1 MRASHSLQAFLAN
14 LLGLSMTLNE
24 LLTQINSTPEL
35 VQFKDVMSVIE
46 QHYRY
51 SPQAFSNGLGED
63 KVLNAAGSNEGSCK
77 IFAFAQ
83 LQSLAVPQTL
93 ACFGDF
99 YRKDVLEHPDAS
111 DHANIRTFIRDGWA
125 GIQFEEIPLT
135 ATPSV

>member
-1 MRASHSLQAFLAN
+1 
-14 LLGLSMTLNE
+14 MTLNE
-24 LLTQINSTPEL
+24 LITQINNTPEL
-35 VQFKDVMSVIE
+35 VQFNDVMSVIE
-46 QHYRY
+46 QNY
-51 SPQAFSNGLGED
+51 SYLPQTFSNGLGDE
-63 KVLNAAGSNEGSCK
+63 KVQNAAGSNEGSCK

-83 LQSLAVPQTL
+83 LQSLAKQQTL

-135 ATPSV
+135 ANPTT